1 MTSEPVIE
9 VPIRD
14 DAIRLGQLLKLSGV
28 VEDGAE
34 ARELI
39 QTGRVSVD
47 GEVETRRAHQ
57 VRPGSRVELPG
68 VALTVVHAGTQS

>member
-1 MTSEPVIE
+1 MATEPAID

-14 DAIRLGQLLKLSGV
+14 EAIRLGQLLKLSGL
-28 VEDGAE
+28 VEDGAQ

-39 QTGRVSVD
+39 QTGRVLVD

-68 VALTVVHAGTQS
+68 AVMTVVRSDG

>member
-14 DAIRLGQLLKLSGV
+14 EAIKLGQLLKLSGL

-47 GEVETRRAHQ
+47 GEVETRRARQ

-68 VALTVVHAGTQS
+68 AVMTVVRSEP

>member
-1 MTSEPVIE
+1 MDDLPQLT

-14 DAIRLGQLLKLSGV
+14 EAIRLGQLLKLSGL

-39 QTGRVSVD
+39 QTGRVIVD
-47 GEVETRRAHQ
+47 GEVETRRAHA
-57 VRPGSRVELPG
+57 VKPGSVVEIPG
-68 VALTVVHAGTQS
+68 ARLSVVSQSQD

>member
-1 MTSEPVIE
+1 MANDPVIE

-14 DAIRLGQLLKLSGV
+14 ESIRLGQLLKLSGL

-39 QTGRVSVD
+39 QTGRVKVD
-47 GEVETRRAHQ
+47 GEVETRRAHA
-57 VRPGSRVELPG
+57 VVPGTTVELPG
-68 VALTVVHAGTQS
+68 ATMRVVTQD